1 MSEIDEEQI
10 LRQAMAI
17 ARSRRDPVKLAES
30 ARTLASARIGK
41 KVNDETRAKLT
52 EGQARRRE
60 RERQERA
67 ALAADTVPEP
77 KRSRGRPRK
86 EKETRNEQ
94 R

>member
-10 LRQAMAI
+10 LKQAMAI

-52 EGQARRRE
+52 EGQARRRN
-60 RERQERA
+60 REKAERA

-77 KRSRGRPRK
+77 KRPRGRPK
-86 EKETRNEQ
+86 KSADTEPA
-94 R
+94 